1 MEHLLEIVGGFIIG
15 VGLAVALRVG
25 RFYLKVRKEEKERA
39 KAIMLSNRDRDRLL
53 KIIEEAAVPD
63 KCLLDAARRF
73 KENKDKNHEL
83 ED

>member
-15 VGLAVALRVG
+15 VSLAVVFRVV
-25 RFYLKVRKEEKERA
+25 RFYLKVRKEE

-53 KIIEEAAVPD
+53 KIIEDAAVPN

-73 KENKDKNHEL
+73 KENKEKNHEL